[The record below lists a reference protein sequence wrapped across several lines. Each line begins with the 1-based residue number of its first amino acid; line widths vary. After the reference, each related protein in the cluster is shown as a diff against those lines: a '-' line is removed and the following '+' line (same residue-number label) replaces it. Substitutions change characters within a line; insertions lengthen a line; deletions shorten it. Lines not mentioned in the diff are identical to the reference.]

1 MGKRLS
7 LLVAPTVVVF
17 LLVAFNF
24 SAGLATNYY
33 SEQTD
38 FIETFVPL
46 TGHSWD
52 HDDIES
58 CIYREDGVDNA
69 YYVWTK
75 LSVQKWRQALR
86 DYTGNQEGW
95 NITARSV
102 KSQAELE
109 SCDIKVYIYDKYSHF
124 PDYPAQTGAYTSV
137 KFRNGND
144 NNNNNNL
151 DVRIYLSPLVLHG
164 DGKTEI
170 KLPSYAFR
178 NTAVHELGHALGL
191 GHMHSQ
197 KGYLMSPQFD
207 FWEESE
213 QLPITTLEL
222 DALVKAYGTDGF
234 G

>member
-1 MGKRLS
+1 MGKKLS
-7 LLVAPTVVVF
+7 LLVAPTVVF
-17 LLVAFNF
+17 LLLAFNF
-24 SAGLATNYY
+24 SAGLTASYY

-38 FIETFVPL
+38 FTETFVPM

-52 HDDIES
+52 QDYIES
-58 CIYREDGVDNA
+58 CIYSEDGGVDNA

-75 LSVQKWRQALR
+75 LSVQKWRHALQ
-86 DYTGNQEGW
+86 DYTSNQEGW

-137 KFRNGND
+137 KFRDGND
-144 NNNNNNL
+144 NNNNL

-178 NTAVHELGHALGL
+178 NSAVHELGHALGL

-213 QLPITTLEL
+213 QLSITTLEL
-222 DALVKAYGTDGF
+222 DALVKAYGADGF
-234 G
+234 S

>member
-1 MGKRLS
+1 MGKKLS
-7 LLVAPTVVVF
+7 LLVAPMVVF

-24 SAGLATNYY
+24 SAGLAANYY

-38 FIETFVPL
+38 FTETFAPL

-52 HDDIES
+52 QDDMES
-58 CIYREDGVDNA
+58 CVYEEDGIDNA

-75 LSVQKWRQALR
+75 LSVQKWRQALQ
-86 DYTGNQEGW
+86 DYTGNQEAW

-109 SCDIKVYIYDKYSHF
+109 SCDIKVYIYDKYTQF
-124 PDYPAQTGAYTSV
+124 PDYPGQTGAYTSV
-137 KFRNGND
+137 KFRDGND

-170 KLPSYAFR
+170 NLPSYAFR
-178 NTAVHELGHALGL
+178 NSAVHEVGHVLGL
-191 GHMHSQ
+191 GHMELQ

-207 FWEESE
+207 FWETNE
-213 QLPITTLEL
+213 QLPITRLEL

-234 G
+234 N